1 MNTDKAAEL
10 LRQAADAL
18 SRPSSVSSG
27 EEQKRF
33 NIEQP
38 SSSNAP
44 VLRSPSVSDRVR
56 GLFAPYSG
64 FARKPSVGGP
74 SWAHRFCA
82 LAIADQA
89 SNIVFRKKITSI
101 ILSMYIYRPSIY
113 TNLLFWHPLCLLMD
127 NITIHGLHV
136 RKLSHKFTLFIGPMI
151 LKICLAVIRDEIILE
166 TGICRVN

>member
-33 NIEQP
+33 HIEQP

-64 FARKPSVGGP
+64 FAKKPSVGGP

-82 LAIADQA
+82 LAIADQV
-89 SNIVFRKKITSI
+89 SNIVFRKK
-101 ILSMYIYRPSIY
+101 
-113 TNLLFWHPLCLLMD
+113 N
-127 NITIHGLHV
+127 HV
-136 RKLSHKFTLFIGPMI
+136 NNTQ
-151 LKICLAVIRDEIILE
+151 
-166 TGICRVN
+166 

>member
-33 NIEQP
+33 HIEQP

-74 SWAHRFCA
+74 SWAHRFCS
-82 LAIADQA
+82 LAIADQV
-89 SNIVFRKKITSI
+89 SNIVFRKK
-101 ILSMYIYRPSIY
+101 
-113 TNLLFWHPLCLLMD
+113 N
-127 NITIHGLHV
+127 HV
-136 RKLSHKFTLFIGPMI
+136 NNTQ
-151 LKICLAVIRDEIILE
+151 
-166 TGICRVN
+166 